1 MIDRKHK
8 LSVVR
13 QAKILGLPQK
23 NAPIISPPPSMNQMI
38 GFFSI

>member
-13 QAKILGLPQK
+13 QAGLLGISRGAQRGSR
-23 NAPIISPPPSMNQMI
+23 NARTPTLD
-38 GFFSI
+38 